1 MIVVR
6 FKAKCKPEK
15 TEQAAAAFEAVV
27 APSRA
32 VEGVV
37 SFDIGRTSPIPTP
50 SSPPRCSQIGRLSRG
65 RSRCPWCR
73 KRSVCFL
80 SSWRP
85 NPKRLSSTSPHP
97 SRGGTEP
104 VEYA

>member
-37 SFDIGRTSPIPTP
+37 SFDIGRDIADPNSFIATEVFAD
-50 SSPPRCSQIGRLSRG
+50 RAALSRQESLPVVQEAI
-65 RSRCPWCR
+65 RLLPQLLAAEPEATIFHVSSSEPW
-73 KRSVCFL
+73 
-80 SSWRP
+80 
-85 NPKRLSSTSPHP
+85 
-97 SRGGTEP
+97 GD
-104 VEYA
+104 

>member
-37 SFDIGRTSPIPTP
+37 SFDIGRDVTDPNSFIATEVFAD
-50 SSPPRCSQIGRLSRG
+50 RAALSRQESLPVVQEAI
-65 RSRCPWCR
+65 RLLPQLLAAEPEATIFHVSSSEPW
-73 KRSVCFL
+73 
-80 SSWRP
+80 
-85 NPKRLSSTSPHP
+85 
-97 SRGGTEP
+97 GD
-104 VEYA
+104 

>member
-37 SFDIGRTSPIPTP
+37 SFGIGRDIADPNSFIATEVFAD
-50 SSPPRCSQIGRLSRG
+50 RAALSRQESLPVVQEAI
-65 RSRCPWCR
+65 RLLPQLLAAEPEATIFHVSSSEPW
-73 KRSVCFL
+73 
-80 SSWRP
+80 
-85 NPKRLSSTSPHP
+85 
-97 SRGGTEP
+97 GD
-104 VEYA
+104 

>member
-37 SFDIGRTSPIPTP
+37 SFDIGRDVADPNSFIATEVFAD
-50 SSPPRCSQIGRLSRG
+50 RAALSRQESLPVVQEAI
-65 RSRCPWCR
+65 RLLPQLLAAEPEATIFHVSSSEPW
-73 KRSVCFL
+73 
-80 SSWRP
+80 
-85 NPKRLSSTSPHP
+85 
-97 SRGGTEP
+97 GD
-104 VEYA
+104 

>member
-15 TEQAAAAFEAVV
+15 TEQAGAAFEAVV

-37 SFDIGRTSPIPTP
+37 SFDIGRDVTDPNSFIATEVFAD
-50 SSPPRCSQIGRLSRG
+50 RAALSRQESLPVVQEAI
-65 RSRCPWCR
+65 RLLPQLLAAEPEATIFHVSSSEPW
-73 KRSVCFL
+73 
-80 SSWRP
+80 
-85 NPKRLSSTSPHP
+85 
-97 SRGGTEP
+97 GD
-104 VEYA
+104 

>member
-15 TEQAAAAFEAVV
+15 TKQAGAAFEAVV

-37 SFDIGRTSPIPTP
+37 SFDIGRDVTDPNSFIATEVFAD
-50 SSPPRCSQIGRLSRG
+50 RVALSRQESLPVVQEAI
-65 RSRCPWCR
+65 RLLPQLLAAEPEATIFHVSSSEPW
-73 KRSVCFL
+73 
-80 SSWRP
+80 
-85 NPKRLSSTSPHP
+85 
-97 SRGGTEP
+97 GD
-104 VEYA
+104 